1 MHEHKRREMEGEGQ
15 GGFTTHLVRHEVG
28 QEHDVAAVDAH
39 SVVHHGVLYLVDDG
53 GASGLDAQRLLHLV
67 KHGNSHRENTI
78 RAECRISV
86 SSEPTESSRCLALTA
101 ESVLHRRVRN

>member
-1 MHEHKRREMEGEGQ
+1 MNTKQQKWKGR
-15 GGFTTHLVRHEVG
+15 GGGRGRGVTTHLVRHEVG

-39 SVVHHGVLYLVDDG
+39 SVVHHGVLDLVDDG

-67 KHGNSHRENTI
+67 KHGNSHRKNTI
-78 RAECRISV
+78 RAECV
-86 SSEPTESSRCLALTA
+86 SSEATESFRCLALTV